1 MVKQYLQ
8 DNGLQQWS
16 DLRPST
22 LIWLAV
28 DEDGQRSLVN
38 QGLYTDVLVQSGTER
53 GLPFLFPIMD
63 LEDQTKVLFADVWG
77 DFEETVKQ
85 GSVRYDAD
93 AVVVVRA
100 QKQAGSWVTR
110 WTLYYSGLP
119 LHWELSGESLPDLL
133 VKGSDKSVNEI
144 ANKSLAEQQ
153 VEQVANAS
161 SSTTIGPQLL
171 ILDVNTLSDYS
182 RVMTYLQSL
191 THIEVVYPSEIGRS
205 SVTLKIGS
213 NVGLERVY
221 AEIESGSVLSLSHTD
236 QGVQFSLNP

>member
-1 MVKQYLQ
+1 MRKGFVLIVFWQAMLSVSPVFADKVPELYQAAVGVIDQQSGSRANAIQKAFKQVLIRASGTTVIQSALLKPAQEYVEQYRYQVNPSLPEEKQLWVKFDALMVKQYLQ

-100 QKQAGSWVTR
+100 QK
-110 WTLYYSGLP
+110 
-119 LHWELSGESLPDLL
+119 
-133 VKGSDKSVNEI
+133 
-144 ANKSLAEQQ
+144 
-153 VEQVANAS
+153 
-161 SSTTIGPQLL
+161 
-171 ILDVNTLSDYS
+171 
-182 RVMTYLQSL
+182 
-191 THIEVVYPSEIGRS
+191 
-205 SVTLKIGS
+205 
-213 NVGLERVY
+213 
-221 AEIESGSVLSLSHTD
+221 
-236 QGVQFSLNP
+236 